1 MEKYIGVTAQLYEDL
16 IDSGKHILIAG
27 MTGSG
32 KSVIMNGMINAII
45 LRDAAKHKTVLCD
58 VKMVEFGPYDNT
70 KHCIVCATTIEAVER
85 TLTGVIQ
92 TIKTRLAYMK
102 DHNLKMYDGSTI
114 HLFVDEL
121 ADIILTSKSATKSLQ
136 RICQLGRAARI
147 QVICATQCP
156 LASVIPTRIKVNFPI
171 VVGLHTQTAQHSR
184 NIIEENGCED
194 LPEYGKALIKYP
206 TIGVKEEIIPMIPQ
220 EELDRIIAHD
230 RKG

>member
-45 LRDAAKHKTVLCD
+45 LRDAA
-58 VKMVEFGPYDNT
+58 

-147 QVICATQCP
+147 QVIYATQCP